1 MGNGAAEE
9 TPPTASDISDIGDA
23 PSQRQEESS
32 SATAGAGTTA
42 GAGAEGSAGEADD
55 FGASGTDGDL
65 GTLEQLEGLRSELE
79 AVNERH
85 LRLAAEFDNYRKRIT
100 REREEVRRRAEAE
113 LVGGLLDALD
123 DLQRVSSYDAE
134 DTTAEAV
141 LEGIRLVEKKVRRAL
156 ESAGLEAIEAEG
168 HYFNP
173 DSMEGIMTVP
183 ADSPEEDDVV
193 ADVFQTGYRYG
204 GTLLRPARVQVKKY
218 DES

>member
-1 MGNGAAEE
+1 MGNAAADER
-9 TPPTASDISDIGDA
+9 TPTASDISDIADA
-23 PSQRQEESS
+23 TSMRQEESS
-32 SATAGAGTTA
+32 SSTAP
-42 GAGAEGSAGEADD
+42 GAEAGAGEADE
-55 FGASGTDGDL
+55 FGPSGTDEDR

-85 LRLAAEFDNYRKRIT
+85 LRLAAEFDNYRKRIN

-134 DTTAEAV
+134 DTTAESV

-183 ADSPEEDDVV
+183 TDTPEEDDVV
-193 ADVFQTGYRYG
+193 AEVFQTGYRYG

-218 DES
+218 ES

>member
-1 MGNGAAEE
+1 MGNGAADES
-9 TPPTASDISDIGDA
+9 PPTASDISDVADA
-23 PSQRQEESS
+23 TSQRQEESS
-32 SATAGAGTTA
+32 SGTARPAA
-42 GAGAEGSAGEADD
+42 EAGAEEADEVGVSD
-55 FGASGTDGDL
+55 TDGDA
-65 GTLEQLEGLRSELE
+65 GTLEQLEDLRSELE

-85 LRLAAEFDNYRKRIT
+85 LRLAAEFDNYRKRIN

-113 LVGGLLDALD
+113 LVGRLLDAVD

-141 LEGIRLVEKKVRRAL
+141 LEGIRLVEKKVRRVL

-193 ADVFQTGYRYG
+193 AEVFQTGYRYG

-218 DES
+218 ES